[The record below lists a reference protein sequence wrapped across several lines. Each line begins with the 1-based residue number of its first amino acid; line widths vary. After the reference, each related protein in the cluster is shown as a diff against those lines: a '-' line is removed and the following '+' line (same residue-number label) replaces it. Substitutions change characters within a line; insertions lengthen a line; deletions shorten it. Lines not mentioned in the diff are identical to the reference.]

1 MIRLRIEVDER
12 VSQRFEEL
20 SRDDLDDARREM
32 VEDAMRQTLGDIIR
46 LNPVDTARSRAA
58 WAASL
63 AQLGTSPPEGWQGP
77 HPDAGAIAEGAG
89 LGVLEMV
96 DGESQSTATAA
107 NAVHYVPYLEYGT
120 SRMAPFAMVR
130 LALLR
135 MQQAVGALF
144 RFP

>member
-1 MIRLRIEVDER
+1 MRLRIEIDEH

-32 VEDAMRQTLGDIIR
+32 IEDAMRQTLGDIIR

-63 AQLGTSPPEGWQGP
+63 AQLGVSPPAGWQGP
-77 HPDAGAIAEGAG
+77 HPQPGAIAEGIAS
-89 LGVLEMV
+89 GVLETV
-96 DGESQSTATAA
+96 EGDSQSTAMAA

-135 MQQAVGALF
+135 MQQTVGALF